1 MGKIAAA
8 INVSDAIVFIPL
20 LYICMRTY
28 IHTYIQC
35 QKFFLE
41 VGGCGEEAREA
52 ISMHFD
58 KLILLSHLR
67 RSV

>member
-28 IHTYIQC
+28 IHTYIYTVS
-35 QKFFLE
+35 E
-41 VGGCGEEAREA
+41 VLPGG
-52 ISMHFD
+52 
-58 KLILLSHLR
+58 R
-67 RSV
+67 RVWGRSSGSDIDAL